1 MMKTLTRQQW
11 TGVGLLLLMVA
22 AVEVFVQVVLPRRTA
37 ADPEGAEDSAL
48 LSMADSLSEQNG
60 RRAYLRDTI
69 WICMQPFDPNTADS
83 TTLVHLGLKPWQARN
98 MLRYRAKGGRYRRAE
113 DMRRLYGMTDSL
125 YAVLLPF
132 IAIDSSSWRDT
143 LVAAD
148 TVSRYPQGHPKRD
161 TVIELNGADTAS
173 LQYIRGIGPATARAI
188 IAYREALG
196 GYVDTSQLREIPRY
210 NASVSWEIP
219 FDSILPHLTV
229 CTDSIHAIE
238 VNRASVR
245 RLARHPYIR
254 FEDARAI
261 YTLRRNRFVLH
272 DMEEL
277 RAIPTLSDSLLMRLT
292 PYLSFQE

>member
-22 AVEVFVQVVLPRRTA
+22 AVEVFVQVVLPCRTA

-48 LSMADSLSEQNG
+48 LSMADSLSEQDG
-60 RRAYLRDTI
+60 RRAYPRDTI

-83 TTLVHLGLKPWQARN
+83 ATLVHLGLKPWQARN
-98 MLRYRAKGGRYRRAE
+98 MLRYRAKGGRYRRTE

-125 YAVLLPF
+125 YATLLPF

-148 TVSRYPQGHPKRD
+148 TVSRYPQGHLKRD

-188 IAYREALG
+188 IVYREALG

-210 NASVSWEIP
+210 DASVSWGIP

-238 VNRASVR
+238 VNKASVR

-261 YTLRRNRFVLH
+261 YTLRRNRFALH

>member
-37 ADPEGAEDSAL
+37 ADPEGAEDRAL
-48 LSMADSLSEQNG
+48 LSMADSLSEQDG
-60 RRAYLRDTI
+60 RRAYSRDTI

-83 TTLVHLGLKPWQARN
+83 ATLVHLGLKPWQARN
-98 MLRYRAKGGRYRRAE
+98 MLCYRAKGGRYRRAE

-125 YAVLLPF
+125 YATLLPF

-148 TVSRYPQGHPKRD
+148 TVSCYPQGHLKRD

-261 YTLRRNRFVLH
+261 YTLRRNRFALH

>member
-11 TGVGLLLLMVA
+11 MGVGLLLLMVA

-37 ADPEGAEDSAL
+37 ADPEEAEDRAL
-48 LSMADSLSEQNG
+48 LSMADSLSEQDG
-60 RRAYLRDTI
+60 PRAYLRDTI

-125 YAVLLPF
+125 YATLLPY

-196 GYVDTSQLREIPRY
+196 GYADTSQLREIPRY